1 MIKILKLGK
10 RLARWFFGAP
20 FEELPPEFGD
30 PVPSDLRRFEEEA
43 AAAQHRPRGKVQVRS
58 SEPKTNETRARG

>member
-1 MIKILKLGK
+1 MANILKLGE

-43 AAAQHRPRGKVQVRS
+43 AEVRHHPRGRVQVSSSGPKTQPRS
-58 SEPKTNETRARG
+58 SK

>member
-1 MIKILKLGK
+1 MTKILKLGE

-30 PVPSDLRRFEEEA
+30 PVPPDLRRFEDQA
-43 AAAQHRPRGKVQVRS
+43 AAVQHRPQGRVRVS
-58 SEPKTNETRARG
+58 SSGPKTNETRTRG